1 MTWRERIVAARERGG
16 FTHEDHKRAYAWTT
30 CAVGEQVDLTGE
42 RVQVLPVR
50 FDGVQNEALVTL
62 GVKFVGCVSMA
73 CTGHNWAPLTAE
85 IDEAEAILD
94 AVEDR
99 VFELKQGAVAPK
111 EAA

>member
-16 FTHEDHKRAYAWTT
+16 FTHEDHERAHDWTT

-50 FDGVQNEALVTL
+50 FDGVKNEALLTL
-62 GVKFVGCVSMA
+62 GERFVGCVSMA
-73 CTGHNWAPLTAE
+73 CTGHAWAPTTAE

-94 AVEDR
+94 RIEDR
-99 VFELKQGAVAPK
+99 VFELKRGAAAPE
-111 EAA
+111 EAT